1 MTREE
6 MREQAILAALPV
18 CMQMTYD
25 FIKENGEFTDW
36 EPHEVAAAKAIVY
49 ADELVA
55 QLYDGEETK

>member
-25 FIKENGEFTDW
+25 YIKENGEFTNW
-36 EPHEVAAAKAIVY
+36 RPQEIIAAKAIVY

-55 QLYDGEETK
+55 QLYDGKDIK

>member
-25 FIKENGEFTDW
+25 YIKENGEFSNW
-36 EPHEVAAAKAIVY
+36 QPQEVAAAKAIVY
-49 ADELVA
+49 DDELVA
-55 QLYDGEETK
+55 QLYDGKDIK